1 MMTWAIALKVLK
13 KALPYLIVLGL
24 LFGLYQCGISKGK
37 AKSNLASAK
46 EVAELKQAHSEELAK
61 KDATIAERDA
71 TIVADQTAIKE
82 QNRLIEE
89 AARIGELAQR
99 NQRTIDA
106 LTAKLAL
113 AESDLKLI
121 SDKYDA
127 LTQQA
132 VGLDV
137 CQTYELVL
145 RSMAGGV
152 P

>member
-1 MMTWAIALKVLK
+1 MTWAIALKILK
-13 KALPYLIVLGL
+13 KAFPYLIVLGL

-37 AKSNLASAK
+37 AKVTLKAAK
-46 EVAELKQAHSEELAK
+46 EVAELKQTQSEELAK

-71 TIVADQTAIKE
+71 TIVARDTAIRE
-82 QNRLIEE
+82 QNSLIEE
-89 AARIGELAQR
+89 AAKLGELAQR
-99 NQRTIDA
+99 QQRTIDA

-113 AESDLKLI
+113 AESDLRLI

-127 LTQQA
+127 LRQQA
-132 VGLDV
+132 VGLNV

-145 RSMAGGV
+145 RSMSGGA